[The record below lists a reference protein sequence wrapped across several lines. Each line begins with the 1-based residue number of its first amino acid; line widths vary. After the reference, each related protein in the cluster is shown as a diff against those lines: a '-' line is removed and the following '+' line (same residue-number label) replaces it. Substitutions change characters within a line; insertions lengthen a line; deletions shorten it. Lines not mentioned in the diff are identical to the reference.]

1 VLFKHI
7 YRNSDL
13 CNMVSDIGTA
23 FNGIFVPLQ
32 TENEV
37 TLGIHNLY

>member
-1 VLFKHI
+1 
-7 YRNSDL
+7 
-13 CNMVSDIGTA
+13 MVSEIGAA

-37 TLGIHNLY
+37 ALGIHNLY